1 MISESDQ
8 GLYLKHGTTFE
19 NAGFFIEIIGIFG
32 LKMPKTGKL
41 AEILLNMGL
50 RFMESLCFG

>member
-41 AEILLNMGL
+41 AEILLNMG
-50 RFMESLCFG
+50 